1 VKNRAE
7 WLTFGV
13 FVLAVIAAMY
23 FLLRNGVH
31 GQSAALALVLL
42 VVLFLRIAMFAWNL
56 RRQRKDLERK

>member
-1 VKNRAE
+1 MKNRAE

-56 RRQRKDLERK
+56 RRQRKDFEQK